1 MDKCEIKK
9 IKPKANT
16 ESAMEKAEKII
27 RIFLENL
34 AMRKTP
40 RSAPA

>member
-1 MDKCEIKK
+1 MTVKYRK
-9 IKPKANT
+9 IKPSANI

-34 AMRKTP
+34 AMKKTP
-40 RSAPA
+40 RSDPV